1 MEEKITINQNSIF
14 SALHEA
20 FPEDAVALLRLC
32 NHGLDQ
38 PLGIDHPF
46 IIEDLVGK
54 KLSKKDFE
62 NIRLGYVMVTA
73 YYFLLDAVVDD
84 HLENKLQS
92 LYLTHLLTL
101 ACQKFDEVIYSN
113 PKIDSRNF
121 NKIFHQLIS
130 ENAKAIR
137 LENEFASNPFSYSEQ
152 NEYTSIVGRSNSS
165 IILLQIIATLTETDN
180 TNELEEILKD
190 FAFFV
195 QLGDDLADWRDDF
208 KTKKYTSFLREIFS
222 KHNRVLTEEELEEE
236 IYLTTIFEARAGKVI
251 KGLDR
256 ITKQIEKRSN
266 DKGKHLILLIQLQ
279 IEKIKTL
286 MTQVIEIKLK
296 AKSV

>member
-1 MEEKITINQNSIF
+1 MEERKTKSQNTIF
-14 SALHEA
+14 KALHEA
-20 FPEDAVALLRLC
+20 FPEDAEILLRLC
-32 NHGLDQ
+32 NHGLEQ
-38 PLGIDHPF
+38 PLGFDHPF
-46 IIEDLVGK
+46 IIADLVGK
-54 KLSKKDFE
+54 KLSEKDFE
-62 NIRLGYVMVTA
+62 NIRLAYVMVTA

-92 LYLTHLLTL
+92 LYLSHLLTL

-113 PKIDSRNF
+113 PKIDSSNF
-121 NKIFHQLIS
+121 NKTLHQLIS

-137 LENEFASNPFSYSEQ
+137 LENEFAANPFSYSEQ
-152 NEYTSIVGRSNSS
+152 NEYASIVGRSNSS
-165 IILLQIIATLTETDN
+165 IILLQIISTLTETEN
-180 TNELEEILKD
+180 IEELKEILSD

-222 KHNRVLTEEELEEE
+222 KHNRVLTEEELDEE
-236 IYLTTIFEARAGKVI
+236 IYLTTTFELRVVKVI
-251 KGLDR
+251 KGLEG

-266 DKGKHLILLIQLQ
+266 DKGKHLKLLIQLQ
-279 IEKIKTL
+279 IEKIKIL

>member
-1 MEEKITINQNSIF
+1 MEESKTTYQNTISK
-14 SALHEA
+14 ALHEA
-20 FPEDAVALLRLC
+20 FPEDAKVLLRLC

-38 PLGIDHPF
+38 PLGFDHPF

-54 KLSKKDFE
+54 NLSEKDFE
-62 NIRLGYVMVTA
+62 NIRLAYVMVTA
-73 YYFLLDAVVDD
+73 YYFLLDAVADD
-84 HLENKLQS
+84 HLENKLHS

-101 ACQKFDEVIYSN
+101 ACQKFDEVIFSN
-113 PKIDSRNF
+113 PHIDSSKF

-152 NEYTSIVGRSNSS
+152 NEYASIVGRSNSS
-165 IILLQIIATLTETDN
+165 IILLQIIATLTESDS
-180 TNELEEILKD
+180 TNDLEEILKD

-236 IYLTTIFEARAGKVI
+236 IYLTTIFEARAVKVI
-251 KGLDR
+251 KGLER
-256 ITKQIEKRSN
+256 ITKQIEKRSS
-266 DKGKHLILLIQLQ
+266 DKGKHLKLLIQLQ
-279 IEKIKTL
+279 IEKIKIL
-286 MTQVIEIKLK
+286 MTHVIEIKLK